1 MISARTAAHGW
12 TERKVIRMADV
23 LMWVAAIFFVLP
35 IMALILMSVLVIVAL
50 VKMIIEEITGW

>member
-1 MISARTAAHGW
+1 MDDA
-12 TERKVIRMADV
+12 
-23 LMWVAAIFFVLP
+23 LMWVATIFFVLL

>member
-1 MISARTAAHGW
+1 MNSMTDA
-12 TERKVIRMADV
+12 
-23 LMWVAAIFFVLP
+23 LMWVAVIFFVLS

>member
-1 MISARTAAHGW
+1 MVNS
-12 TERKVIRMADV
+12 MADA